1 MEDVS
6 RPAQRQTLHT
16 IPMIVPPLTTTL
28 SLVETI
34 IQMMKIVGMEM
45 SQKMDTPENLTTHP
59 AMMVLGTIQIVTPNR
74 TMTVK

>member
-1 MEDVS
+1 MS
-6 RPAQRQTLHT
+6 RQRQTPHT

-45 SQKMDTPENLTTHP
+45 SRKTDTPENLMTHP
-59 AMMVLGTIQIVTPNR
+59 AMMVLGTIRIVTPNR